1 MEKFDVYNDEKQKRL
16 LIFDKLQMAKG
27 EANDFKFI
35 SKKAKQNLMIIDSL
49 IKKCV

>member
-16 LIFDKLQMAKG
+16 VIFDKLQMAKG
-27 EANDFKFI
+27 KVNDFKFM
-35 SKKAKQNLMIIDSL
+35 SKKAKQNLMIIGSL